1 MKEEHF
7 IKSLYRI
14 RCLLVQGINLLILY
28 MAQAIRYI
36 VYLLLFIQVYSCS
49 TQKTGYVGISDY
61 IILNDEKNS
70 IPSFEDREWEY
81 RMEDLIC
88 RLFEEDFSETTIK
101 SWNLLSTRIDGCVAE
116 SYNEYFFDFFNRHS
130 KEVLIWIYN
139 HRYDR
144 DENLSRIILDMLE
157 INSGNDTKD
166 DEHYYY
172 PTYSIVARSIET
184 ISDFKIRQFLYNR
197 FFSDFNKDLNQ
208 H

>member
-1 MKEEHF
+1 
-7 IKSLYRI
+7 
-14 RCLLVQGINLLILY
+14 

-61 IILNDEKNS
+61 IILNGEKNS